1 MNLKS
6 LVDFQLMDLFV
17 LIDRKFIAGYLRRT
31 ESQGR
36 HRFLLPLSQVG
47 EIVLLRRRNGT
58 VRRLLYQ

>member
-1 MNLKS
+1 
-6 LVDFQLMDLFV
+6 MDLFV